1 MSERPSGLARNP
13 TAPPI
18 MANGHFASIGDNNDV
33 TSYEHG
39 VQVIDGD
46 KEFKYEPS
54 RLLPTSLPLFYVS
67 QTLTAMRLKERH
79 QSLTAFL

>member
-1 MSERPSGLARNP
+1 MSERPSGLGRTP

-18 MANGHFASIGDNNDV
+18 MANGHFATIGDNSDV

-46 KEFKYEPS
+46 KEFKYDTM
-54 RLLPTSLPLFYVS
+54 LLRPPAAAGRASNRTFELHLIC
-67 QTLTAMRLKERH
+67 
-79 QSLTAFL
+79 